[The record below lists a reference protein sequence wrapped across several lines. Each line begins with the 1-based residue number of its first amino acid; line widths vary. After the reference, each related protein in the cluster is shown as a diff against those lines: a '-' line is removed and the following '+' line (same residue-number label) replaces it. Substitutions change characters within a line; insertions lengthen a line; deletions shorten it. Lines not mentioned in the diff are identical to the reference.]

1 MSSENDR
8 PQEEKMNAENA
19 RQCLTDI
26 ESPYRRITAMKK
38 TRPLNIC
45 ELAHG
50 LGCLPAGEGSL
61 EG

>member
-1 MSSENDR
+1 
-8 PQEEKMNAENA
+8 MNAENA
-19 RQCLTDI
+19 RQCLMDI

-38 TRPLNIC
+38 TGSLNIC

-61 EG
+61 EE